1 MVRLLGLNIQDNL
14 KIGFA
19 LTSIYGIGWTRSSE
33 IIKGCKI
40 DESKRIKDLTD
51 DELKGIINFID
62 KNYITEGELREDLA
76 ESIKRL
82 KDIGSYRGL
91 RHSRSLPVR
100 GQRTRSNAR
109 TKRGKRKTV
118 GALKKDDR
126 AKLTEAATSEG
137 NKK

>member
-1 MVRLLGLNIQDNL
+1 MVRLLGLNIQDNF
-14 KIGFA
+14 KVGFA
-19 LTSIYGIGWTRSSE
+19 LTSIFGIGWTRAE
-33 IIKGCKI
+33 KIIKECKL
-40 DESKRIKDLTD
+40 EGSKRIKDLTE
-51 DELKGIINFID
+51 DELKEIINFID
-62 KNYITEGELREDLA
+62 KNYITEGELRENLA

-109 TKRGKRKTV
+109 TKRGRRKTV

-126 AKLTEAATSEG
+126 AKLTEAATAD

>member
-19 LTSIYGIGWTRSSE
+19 LTSIYGIGWTRATK
-33 IIKGCKI
+33 IINECKI
-40 DESKRIKDLTD
+40 DESKRIKDLTEE
-51 DELKGIINFID
+51 ELKGIINLID
-62 KNYITEGELREDLA
+62 KNYITEGELRESLA

-137 NKK
+137 SKK

>member
-1 MVRLLGLNIQDNL
+1 MVRLLGLNIQDNF
-14 KIGFA
+14 KVGFA
-19 LTSIYGIGWTRSSE
+19 LTSIFGIGWTRAE
-33 IIKGCKI
+33 KIIKECKL
-40 DESKRIKDLTD
+40 DGSKRIKDLTE
-51 DELKGIINFID
+51 DELKEIINFID
-62 KNYITEGELREDLA
+62 KNYITEGELRENLA

-126 AKLTEAATSEG
+126 AKLTESATAE

>member
-1 MVRLLGLNIQDNL
+1 MVRLLGLNIQDNF
-14 KIGFA
+14 KVGFA
-19 LTSIYGIGWTRSSE
+19 LTSIFAIGWTRAE
-33 IIKGCKI
+33 KIIKECKL
-40 DESKRIKDLTD
+40 DGSKRIKDLSEE
-51 DELKGIINFID
+51 ELKEIINFID
-62 KNYITEGELREDLA
+62 KNYITEGELRENLA

-126 AKLTEAATSEG
+126 AKLTESATAE

>member
-1 MVRLLGLNIQDNL
+1 MVRLLGLNIQDNF
-14 KIGFA
+14 KVGFA
-19 LTSIYGIGWTRSSE
+19 LTSIFGIGWTRAE
-33 IIKGCKI
+33 KIIKECKL
-40 DESKRIKDLTD
+40 DGSKRIKDLTE
-51 DELKGIINFID
+51 DELKEIINYID
-62 KNYITEGELREDLA
+62 KNYITEGELRENLA

-126 AKLTEAATSEG
+126 AKLTEAATAD

>member
-1 MVRLLGLNIQDNL
+1 MVRLLGLNIQDNF
-14 KIGFA
+14 KVGFA
-19 LTSIYGIGWTRSSE
+19 LTSIFGIGWTRAE
-33 IIKGCKI
+33 KIIKECKL
-40 DESKRIKDLTD
+40 DGSKRLKDLTE
-51 DELKGIINFID
+51 DELKEIINFID
-62 KNYITEGELREDLA
+62 KNYITEGELRENLA

-126 AKLTEAATSEG
+126 AKLTVAETAD

>member
-1 MVRLLGLNIQDNL
+1 MVRLLGLNIQDNF
-14 KIGFA
+14 KVGFA
-19 LTSIYGIGWTRSSE
+19 LTSIFGIGWTRADK
-33 IIKGCKI
+33 IIKECKL
-40 DESKRIKDLTD
+40 DGSKRIKDLTE
-51 DELKGIINFID
+51 DELKEIINFID
-62 KNYITEGELREDLA
+62 KNYITEGELRENLA

-126 AKLTEAATSEG
+126 AKLTEAATAD

>member
-1 MVRLLGLNIQDNL
+1 MVRLLGLNIQDNF
-14 KIGFA
+14 KVGFA
-19 LTSIYGIGWTRSSE
+19 LTSIFGIGWTRAE
-33 IIKGCKI
+33 KIIKECKL
-40 DESKRIKDLTD
+40 DGSKRIKDLTE
-51 DELKGIINFID
+51 DELKEIINYID
-62 KNYITEGELREDLA
+62 KNYLTEGELRENLA

-126 AKLTEAATSEG
+126 AKLTEAATAD